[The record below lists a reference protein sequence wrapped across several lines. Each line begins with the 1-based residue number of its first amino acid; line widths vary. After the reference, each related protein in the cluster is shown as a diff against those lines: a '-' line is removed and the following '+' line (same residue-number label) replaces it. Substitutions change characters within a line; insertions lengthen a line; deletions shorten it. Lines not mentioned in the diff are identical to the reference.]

1 MKIDYTS
8 FKDVDLKGKKI
19 LMRVDINSN
28 IDLDKMEI
36 RDSPRIRTLVS
47 ALKEYFKESAVI
59 ILAHQ
64 SRPGKDDFTDLDIH
78 AKEIEKYLGR
88 TVKFVKDIFGE
99 QATQAIKELQP
110 GDVLVLNNVRK
121 FEGEMKG
128 YKDFSEAENTEM
140 VKTLFPLVDYVIVD
154 AFGAAHRAHASIVGW
169 PKMMAGPIT
178 DKELDILKKLMENPE
193 KPMAMLIGGA
203 KAIDKFKAMK
213 YNFDN
218 DKLDYALCSGLT
230 AILIFEALGKNMGE
244 PNHKIIAE
252 DLEVNKDMIIET
264 YNKYKDKIVIPEDL
278 IIDENGNR
286 KTIGIDE
293 AGVYNTT
300 TGDIGPK
307 TVEKFKE
314 VIMRCKT
321 IIANG
326 PPGIFEMEVFR
337 KATNEL
343 IEAMVAATNE
353 NNAFTIIGGGEMG
366 AAASMAGKADEVSFI
381 STAGGAM
388 LEILSGKDLPMIKA
402 LREKKYS
409 AIH

>member
-8 FKDVDLKGKKI
+8 FKDVKLKGKKI

-28 IDLDKMEI
+28 IDLEKMEI
-36 RDSPRIRTLVS
+36 RDSPRIRALVP
-47 ALKEYFKESAVI
+47 ALNEYFKKSAVI

-64 SRPGKDDFTDLDIH
+64 SRPGEKDFTDLDIH
-78 AKEIEKYLGR
+78 AREIEKYLGR
-88 TVKFVKDIFGE
+88 PVKFVKDIFG
-99 QATQAIKELQP
+99 QQAIQAIRDLKP
-110 GDVLVLNNVRK
+110 GEVLVLDNVRK
-121 FEGEMKG
+121 FEGEMKN

-140 VKTLFPLVDYVIVD
+140 IKTLYPLVDYVIVD

-178 DKELDILKKLMENPE
+178 AEELYALKKIMQEPE

-218 DKLDYALCSGLT
+218 EKLDYALCSGLT

-252 DLEVNKDMIIET
+252 DLEANKAMIMDT
-264 YNKYKDKIVIPEDL
+264 YEKYKEKIIVPEDL
-278 IIDENGNR
+278 IIDDNGNR
-286 KTIGIDE
+286 KEIGIDE
-293 AGVYNTT
+293 AGSYNTT

-307 TVEKFKE
+307 TVEKFSEILMK
-314 VIMRCKT
+314 CKT
-321 IIANG
+321 IVANG
-326 PPGIFEMEVFR
+326 PPGIFEKEVFR
-337 KATNEL
+337 KSTNE
-343 IEAMVAATNE
+343 IIDTMVAATKKNK
-353 NNAFTIIGGGEMG
+353 ALTIIGGGEMG
-366 AAASMAGKADEVSFI
+366 AAASMAGKADDVSFI

-388 LEILSGKDLPMIKA
+388 LEILSGNDLPMIRA
-402 LREKKYS
+402 LREKKV
-409 AIH
+409 

>member
-8 FKDVDLKGKKI
+8 FKDVKLKGKKI

-36 RDSPRIRTLVS
+36 RDSPRIRALVP
-47 ALKEYFKESAVI
+47 ALNEYFKKSAVI

-64 SRPGKDDFTDLDIH
+64 SRPGEKDFTDLDIH
-78 AKEIEKYLGR
+78 AKEIEKHLGR
-88 TVKFVKDIFGE
+88 PVKFVKDIFGQ
-99 QATQAIKELQP
+99 QAVQAIKDLKP
-110 GDVLVLNNVRK
+110 GEVLVLDNVRK
-121 FEGEMKG
+121 FEGEMKN

-140 VKTLFPLVDYVIVD
+140 IKTLYPLVDYVIVD

-178 DKELDILKKLMENPE
+178 ADELYALKKIMQEPE

-218 DKLDYALCSGLT
+218 EKLDYALCSGLT

-252 DLEVNKDMIIET
+252 DLEANKAMIIDT
-264 YNKYKDKIVIPEDL
+264 YEKYKDKIILPEDL
-278 IIDENGNR
+278 VIDENGNR
-286 KTIGIDE
+286 KEIGIDE
-293 AGVYNTT
+293 AGTYNTT
-300 TGDIGPK
+300 TGDIGHK
-307 TVEKFKE
+307 TVEKFNDILMK
-314 VIMRCKT
+314 CKT
-321 IIANG
+321 IVANG
-326 PPGIFEMEVFR
+326 PPGIFEKEVFR
-337 KATNEL
+337 KSTNE
-343 IEAMVAATNE
+343 IVNTMVAATKKNK
-353 NNAFTIIGGGEMG
+353 ALTIIGGGEMG

-388 LEILSGKDLPMIKA
+388 LEILSGNDLPMIRA
-402 LREKKYS
+402 LREKK
-409 AIH
+409 A

>member
-8 FKDVDLKGKKI
+8 FKDVDLKGKKV

-28 IDLDKMEI
+28 IDLEKMEI
-36 RDSPRIRTLVS
+36 RDSPRIRALVP
-47 ALKEYFKESAVI
+47 ALNKYFKESAVI

-64 SRPGKDDFTDLDIH
+64 SRPGSDDFTNLDIH
-78 AKEIEKYLGR
+78 AKEIEKHLGR
-88 TVKFVKDIFGE
+88 PVKFVEDIYGDL
-99 QATQAIKELQP
+99 AIKAINDLKKGE
-110 GDVLVLNNVRK
+110 VLVLNNVRK
-121 FEGEMKG
+121 FEGEMKN
-128 YKDFSEAENTEM
+128 YKDFTEAENTEM

-169 PKMMAGPIT
+169 PKMLAGPIT
-178 DKELDILKKLMENPE
+178 DKELNTLKKIMQEPE

-218 DKLDYALCSGLT
+218 EKLDYALCSGLT

-252 DLEVNKDMIIET
+252 DLEANKDMILDT
-264 YNKYKDKIVIPEDL
+264 YKKYKEKIILPEDL
-278 IIDENGNR
+278 IIDDNGNR

-293 AGVYNTT
+293 AGTYNTT
-300 TGDIGPK
+300 TGDIGSK
-307 TVEKFKE
+307 TVEKFNDVLMK
-314 VIMRCKT
+314 CKT
-321 IIANG
+321 IVANG
-326 PPGIFEMEVFR
+326 PPGIFEKEVFR
-337 KATNEL
+337 KSTNE
-343 IEAMVAATNE
+343 IVETMVEATKK
-353 NNAFTIIGGGEMG
+353 NNALTIIGGGEMG

-388 LEILSGKDLPMIKA
+388 LEILSGNDLPMIRA
-402 LREKKYS
+402 LREKK
-409 AIH
+409 A

>member
-1 MKIDYTS
+1 MEIDYTS
-8 FKDVDLKGKKI
+8 YKDVKLKGKKI

-28 IDLDKMEI
+28 IDLEKMEI
-36 RDSPRIRTLVS
+36 RDSPRIRALVP
-47 ALKEYFKESAVI
+47 ALNEHFKKSAVI

-64 SRPGKDDFTDLDIH
+64 SRPGSDDFTDLDIH

-88 TVKFVKDIFGE
+88 PVKFVKDIYGE
-99 QATQAIKELQP
+99 QAIQAIKDLKKGE
-110 GDVLVLNNVRK
+110 VLVLNNVRK
-121 FEGEMKG
+121 FEGEMKS

-140 VKTLFPLVDYVIVD
+140 VKALFPLVDYVIVD

-178 DKELDILKKLMENPE
+178 DKELDALKKIMQEPE

-218 DKLDYALCSGLT
+218 EKLDYALCSGLT

-252 DLEVNKDMIIET
+252 DLEANKAMIIET
-264 YNKYKDKIVIPEDL
+264 YEKYKDKIILPEDL
-278 IIDENGNR
+278 IIDDNGKR
-286 KTIGIDE
+286 KTIEIDE
-293 AGVYNTT
+293 AGTYNTT
-300 TGDIGPK
+300 TGDIGSK
-307 TVEKFKE
+307 TVDKFNQILMK
-314 VIMRCKT
+314 CKT

-326 PPGIFEMEVFR
+326 PPGIFEKEVFR
-337 KATNEL
+337 ESTNE
-343 IEAMVAATNE
+343 IIGTMVAATKK
-353 NNAFTIIGGGEMG
+353 NNALTIIGGGEMG
-366 AAASMAGKADEVSFI
+366 AAASMAGKADDVSFI

-388 LEILSGKDLPMIKA
+388 LEILSGNDLPMIRA
-402 LREKKYS
+402 LREKK
-409 AIH
+409 A

>member
-8 FKDVDLKGKKI
+8 YKDVDLVGKKI

-28 IDLDKMEI
+28 IDLEKMEI
-36 RDSPRIRTLVS
+36 RDSPRIRALVL
-47 ALKEYFKESAVI
+47 ALNEHFKNSAVI

-78 AKEIEKYLGR
+78 AKEIEKYLKR
-88 TVKFVKDIFGE
+88 PVKFVKDIYGE
-99 QATQAIKELQP
+99 QAVQAIKDLKVGET
-110 GDVLVLNNVRK
+110 LVLNNVRK

-128 YKDFSEAENTEM
+128 YKDFTEAENTDM

-169 PKMMAGPIT
+169 PKMMVGPIT
-178 DKELDILKKLMENPE
+178 DNELNALKKIMENPE
-193 KPMAMLIGGA
+193 RPMAMLIGGA

-218 DKLDYALCSGLT
+218 EKLDYALCSGLT
-230 AILIFEALGKNMGE
+230 AILVFEALGKNMGE
-244 PNHKIIAE
+244 QNHKIIAE
-252 DLEVNKDMIIET
+252 DLEAHKDMILET
-264 YNKYKDKIVIPEDL
+264 YENYKDKIILPEDL
-278 IIDENGNR
+278 IIDDNGNR

-293 AGVYNTT
+293 AGTYNTT
-300 TGDIGPK
+300 TGDIGLK
-307 TVEKFKE
+307 TVEKFSE
-314 VIMRCKT
+314 IIMKCKT

-337 KATNEL
+337 EATNKLVET
-343 IEAMVAATNE
+343 MVQATKK
-353 NNAFTIIGGGEMG
+353 NNALTIIGGGEMG
-366 AAASMAGKADEVSFI
+366 AAAAMSGKADGISFI

-388 LEILSGKDLPMIKA
+388 LEILSGKDLPMIRA
-402 LREKKYS
+402 LREKK
-409 AIH
+409 A

>member
-8 FKDVDLKGKKI
+8 FKDVKLKGKKV

-28 IDLDKMEI
+28 IDLEKMEI
-36 RDSPRIRTLVS
+36 RDSPRIRALVP
-47 ALKEYFKESAVI
+47 ALNEYFKKSAVI

-64 SRPGKDDFTDLDIH
+64 SRPGDKDFTDLDIH
-78 AKEIEKYLGR
+78 AKEIEKHLGR
-88 TVKFVKDIFGE
+88 PVKFVKDIFGQ
-99 QATQAIKELQP
+99 QAVQAIKDLKP
-110 GDVLVLNNVRK
+110 GEVLVLDNVRK
-121 FEGEMKG
+121 FEGEMKN

-140 VKTLFPLVDYVIVD
+140 IKTLFPLVDYVIVD

-178 DKELDILKKLMENPE
+178 DKELDALKKIMQEPD

-218 DKLDYALCSGLT
+218 EKLDYALCSGLT

-252 DLEVNKDMIIET
+252 DLEANKEMIMNT
-264 YNKYKDKIVIPEDL
+264 YEKYKDKIILPEDL
-278 IIDENGNR
+278 IIDDNGNR

-293 AGVYNTT
+293 AGTYNTT
-300 TGDIGPK
+300 TGDIGEK
-307 TVEKFKE
+307 SVEKFNEILMK
-314 VIMRCKT
+314 CKT
-321 IIANG
+321 IVANG
-326 PPGIFEMEVFR
+326 PPGIFEKEVFR
-337 KATNEL
+337 KATNE
-343 IEAMVAATNE
+343 IVETMVTATKKNK
-353 NNAFTIIGGGEMG
+353 ALTIIGGGEMG
-366 AAASMAGKADEVSFI
+366 AAASMAGKADDVSFI

-388 LEILSGKDLPMIKA
+388 LEILSGNDLPMIKA
-402 LREKKYS
+402 LREKKY
-409 AIH
+409 